1 METTIFKTCLVTA
14 VVFWGLQSLADIASE
29 EARRRK
35 LLSQSGVEA
44 KVIGADSDSIC
55 LTRSLTVSTPSSTK
69 SDKKPAQ
76 AASSKSRPAIRSFQT
91 ALKKLDKAIRKEEE
105 KIQKLHERLRKE
117 RWALPKVGRVSGSG
131 LNEEDRARLQ
141 AEIEELELKLKQ
153 LRRERTATFDDG
165 RKAGYLPGEL
175 EGKGIIP

>member
-1 METTIFKTCLVTA
+1 METTIFKTCLVAA
-14 VVFWGLQSLADIASE
+14 VVFWGLQSLADIARE
-29 EARRRK
+29 ETGRRK
-35 LLSQSGVEA
+35 LLSQSGMEA
-44 KVIGADSDSIC
+44 KVIEADSSSIH
-55 LTRSLTVSTPSSTK
+55 LRGSLTVSTPSSMK

-76 AASSKSRPAIRSFQT
+76 AASSKNRPVIRSFQT
-91 ALKKLDKAIRKEEE
+91 ALKKLDNAIRKDEK
-105 KIQKLHERLRKE
+105 KIQKLRERLRE
-117 RWALPKVGRVSGSG
+117 ARWALPKVGRVSGRG

-153 LRRERTATFDDG
+153 LRRERAETFDDG